1 MPDSGKGGTC
11 GRIFWRA
18 LVSGLENL
26 AVIPAF
32 LMLQL
37 PKKNKPSY
45 GERRF
50 ELLGRGSFIPD
61 GQKTVWIHTVSV
73 GETLG
78 AASFIKLLA
87 ARCPDLHIVVT
98 TTTTTGAAAAAKSF
112 KGIAEHR
119 FAPLDAGFAV
129 ESFIRRVHP
138 SALLIMETELWPT
151 VLASAKRHGIPVIV
165 INARLS
171 ERSRGRFARFRGAFD
186 TLIAPNITLMA
197 AQTEDDESRLRSLG
211 IQNTCV
217 TGSIKYDITP
227 DKELAAKGL
236 EVRKAAGGRPIITA
250 ASTHGDES
258 LMVLRAFHEIK
269 KKVPDAL
276 LILVPRH
283 PEEFERAF
291 NESVSEG
298 FRTKRRSSDGM
309 PSSDTEVFIGDS
321 MGEMT
326 VWFAASRA
334 AFMAGSLI
342 PVGGHNPLEPA
353 VFGVPVITGPNYFNF
368 EDIFRRLFAAG
379 GAFAVA
385 DVNELA
391 EKAAGLLGDP
401 ELAYDAGRRA
411 EECASEGTGA
421 CQRTLDAVLHA
432 CPGLAG

>member
-1 MPDSGKGGTC
+1 MPESGKVSLC

-37 PKKNKPSY
+37 PKRNKPSY
-45 GERRF
+45 GKRRC
-50 ELLGRGSFIPD
+50 ELLGRGSFIPAEE
-61 GQKTVWIHTVSV
+61 KTVWIHTVSV

-171 ERSRGRFARFRGAFD
+171 ERSRGRFTRFRGAFD

-227 DKELAAKGL
+227 DKELVSKGE
-236 EVRKAAGGRPIITA
+236 EVRKAAAGRPILTA

-283 PEEFERAF
+283 PEEFEKAYG
-291 NESVSEG
+291 ESVSEG
-298 FRTKRRSSDGM
+298 FRTKRRSADTM
-309 PSSDTEVFIGDS
+309 PSPDTEVFIGDS

-326 VWFAASRA
+326 VWFAVRCVAR
-334 AFMAGSLI
+334 SLH
-342 PVGGHNPLEPA
+342 GGKPHS
-353 VFGVPVITGPNYFNF
+353 
-368 EDIFRRLFAAG
+368 
-379 GAFAVA
+379 
-385 DVNELA
+385 
-391 EKAAGLLGDP
+391 
-401 ELAYDAGRRA
+401 GRRA
-411 EECASEGTGA
+411 QSAGA
-421 CQRTLDAVLHA
+421 GRARR
-432 CPGLAG
+432 AGHYRSQLLQFR

>member
-1 MPDSGKGGTC
+1 MTC
-11 GRIFWRA
+11 GGLFWRA
-18 LVSGLENL
+18 LVSVLENL
-26 AVIPAF
+26 AVFPAF

-37 PKKNKPSY
+37 PKRNKPSY
-45 GERRF
+45 GKRRL
-50 ELLGRGSFIPD
+50 ELLGRGAFIPAEE
-61 GQKTVWIHTVSV
+61 KTVWIHTVSV

-87 ARCPDLHIVVT
+87 AKCPDLHIVVT
-98 TTTTTGAAAAAKSF
+98 TTTTTGAAAAEKSF

-129 ESFIRRVHP
+129 ESFIRMVHP

-151 VLASAKRHGIPVIV
+151 VLASAKKHGIPVIV

-171 ERSRGRFARFRGAFD
+171 ERSRGRFAKFQSAFD
-186 TLIAPNITLMA
+186 ALIAPNITLMA
-197 AQTEDDESRLRSLG
+197 AQTEDDESRLKSLG
-211 IQNTCV
+211 IRNTCV

-227 DKELAAKGL
+227 DRELITKGH
-236 EVRKAAGGRPIITA
+236 EVRTAAGGRPVLTA
-250 ASTHGDES
+250 ASTHGEES

-283 PEEFERAF
+283 PEEFVKAYK
-291 NESVSEG
+291 ESVSEG
-298 FRTKRRSSDGM
+298 FRTKRRSSDIM
-309 PSSDTEVFIGDS
+309 PSPDTEVFIGDS

-353 VFGVPVITGPNYFNF
+353 VLGVPVITGPNYFNF
-368 EDIFRRLFAAG
+368 EDIFRRLFDAG

-391 EKAAGLLGDP
+391 VKAAELLGNAG
-401 ELAYDAGRRA
+401 LASDAGHKA
-411 EECASEGTGA
+411 EETASKGTGA
-421 CQRTLDAVLHA
+421 CQRTLDAVLGA
-432 CPGLAG
+432 CPELAG

>member
-129 ESFIRRVHP
+129 ESFIKRVHP

-171 ERSRGRFARFRGAFD
+171 ECSCGRFAKFRGAFD
-186 TLIAPNITLMA
+186 ALIAPNITLMA

-211 IQNTCV
+211 IQSTCV

-227 DKELAAKGL
+227 DTELIAKGH
-236 EVRKAAGGRPIITA
+236 EVRTAAGGRPVLTA
-250 ASTHGDES
+250 ASTHGPES
-258 LMVLRAFHEIK
+258 LMVLRAFHEIR

-283 PEEFERAF
+283 PEEFEEAYR
-291 NESVSEG
+291 ESVSEG
-298 FRTKRRSSDGM
+298 FRTKRRSSDTM
-309 PSSDTEVFIGDS
+309 PSADTEVFIGDS

-326 VWFAASRA
+326 VWFAASQA

-353 VFGVPVITGPNYFNF
+353 VLGVPVITGPNYFNF
-368 EDIFRRLFAAG
+368 EDIFRRLFDAG

-391 EKAAGLLGDP
+391 LKAAWLLDN
-401 ELAYDAGRRA
+401 AAAASDAGRKA
-411 EECASEGTGA
+411 EETASKGTGA
-421 CQRTLDAVLHA
+421 CKRTLDAVLGA
-432 CPGLAG
+432 CPDLAG